1 MPQKKFYVIWVGHQ
15 TGIVDNW
22 AECQRR
28 IKGYPAARF
37 KSYKTLEEAQKA
49 FETPWS
55 DIISTSS
62 KKKNTKVSTRATD
75 NPDYQPILRSLAV
88 DAACSGNPGP
98 MEYQGVFVDSG
109 TQWFHGKFPLGTNNI
124 GEFLAIVHGL
134 AELKRK
140 NLNIPIY
147 TDSITA
153 LGWVKK
159 KKCATKLEQNNNT
172 EPLFKLIERAE
183 NWLKCNSWSQSI
195 LKWDTKAWGE
205 IPADFGRK

>member
-1 MPQKKFYVIWVGHQ
+1 MPKKKFYVIWVGHQ

-28 IKGYPAARF
+28 IKGYPSAKY
-37 KSYKTLEEAQKA
+37 KSYKTMEEAQKA

-55 DIISTSS
+55 EVISTHNATKS
-62 KKKNTKVSTRATD
+62 KSKPTRP
-75 NPDYQPILRSLAV
+75 NSPNHQPIKNSLAV

-98 MEYQGVFVDSG
+98 MEYQGVFVASG
-109 TQWFHGKFPLGTNNI
+109 EQWFHASFPLGTNNI

-134 AELKRK
+134 AEQKRK
-140 NLNIPIY
+140 NLHLPIY
-147 TDSITA
+147 TDSTIA
-153 LGWVKK
+153 QGWVNK
-159 KKCATKLEQNNNT
+159 KKCITKLERTAKT
-172 EPLFKLIERAE
+172 EGLFKLIERAE
-183 NWLKCNSWSQSI
+183 VWLRKNDWTQPI

>member
-28 IKGYPAARF
+28 IKGYPAAKY
-37 KSYKTLEEAQKA
+37 KSYKTLDEAQKA
-49 FETPWS
+49 LETPWS
-55 DIISTSS
+55 DIISTSN
-62 KKKNTKVSTRATD
+62 KKKNTKVSTRGTE
-75 NPDYQPILRSLAV
+75 NPDYHPILRSLAV

-109 TQWFHGKFPLGTNNI
+109 KQWFHGKFPLGTNNI

-153 LGWVKK
+153 LGWIKK
-159 KKCATKLEQNNNT
+159 KKCATKLERNSNT

-183 NWLKCNSWSQSI
+183 NWLKQNSWSQSI

>member
-28 IKGYPAARF
+28 IKGYPSARY
-37 KSYKTLEEAQKA
+37 KSFKTLADAQKA

-55 DIISTSS
+55 EIISTGNKGQT
-62 KKKNTKVSTRATD
+62 KKTIKENID
-75 NPDYQPILRSLAV
+75 PGHQPILRSLAV

-98 MEYQGVFVDSG
+98 MEYQGVFTDSG
-109 TQWFHGKFPLGTNNI
+109 KQWFHAKFPIGTNNI

-134 AELKRK
+134 AELKRQK
-140 NLNIPIY
+140 KDLPIY
-147 TDSITA
+147 TDSTIA
-153 LGWVKK
+153 LGWIKK
-159 KKCATKLEQNNNT
+159 KKCVTKLERSKQT
-172 EPLFKLIERAE
+172 EQLFKTIERAE
-183 NWLKCNSWSQSI
+183 KWLSTNNWTTKI